1 MPTDAYREDLAYIH
15 DAGHTAFATAAAL
28 RLVDELRSLGFRDG
42 TVIDLGC
49 GSGVL
54 ASVVARAGYRVIG
67 MDISDAMV
75 AIARKRAP
83 ESEFYVRSVLSADI
97 PTCIAVTAI
106 GEVLN
111 YAFDKENSIQAREKL
126 FRRAYGALADGG
138 LLMFDM
144 AGFDRA
150 ASGNHRTFVEGS
162 DWAVLV
168 DAELDETRHELTRRI
183 TTFRQVGNLYRRDT
197 ETHRLILIDPNEIL
211 QSLRSIGFQ
220 AERLIGYSA
229 EPLPIGLAGFLGRK
243 LAREELVR

>member
-1 MPTDAYREDLAYIH
+1 
-15 DAGHTAFATAAAL
+15 
-28 RLVDELRSLGFRDG
+28 
-42 TVIDLGC
+42 
-49 GSGVL
+49 
-54 ASVVARAGYRVIG
+54 
-67 MDISDAMV
+67 
-75 AIARKRAP
+75 
-83 ESEFYVRSVLSADI
+83 
-97 PTCIAVTAI
+97 
-106 GEVLN
+106 
-111 YAFDKENSIQAREKL
+111 
-126 FRRAYGALADGG
+126 
-138 LLMFDM
+138 
-144 AGFDRA
+144 
-150 ASGNHRTFVEGS
+150 VEGS